1 MRAIL
6 TGELPSVATSYFG
19 IFTRSRSGL
28 TSSDA
33 MPRITRD
40 AGGLVL
46 DPAWLAA
53 YRECVGL
60 ARAHDSLPPLAL
72 QLAAAPLHLSML
84 ADARFPFPALGLV
97 HVSQRITQ
105 YAKVADGARFSLS
118 CFTEPAPPSPRGMR
132 FLLVTQT
139 RVDGVLV
146 QRADTLAL
154 SPSGGKGART
164 SPEAVPPAIR
174 SPRIVADLEVPESMG
189 RRFAAIAGDL
199 NPIHQNAV
207 LAKPFGFT
215 RAIVHGTYT
224 LGRALAVSGLP
235 GSEAFVLD
243 ARFRRPVSLPSEVR
257 VQAYSED
264 GIDRIRVDASDG
276 GSVHL
281 EVAVTPL

>member
-6 TGELPSVATSYFG
+6 TGELPSIAASYFG
-19 IFTRSRSGL
+19 ILTRKRSGL
-28 TSSDA
+28 SSSDA

-53 YRECVGL
+53 YRALLGL
-60 ARAHDSLPPLAL
+60 PSESVLPPLAL
-72 QLAAAPLHLSML
+72 QLAAAPLHLSLL

-97 HVSQRITQ
+97 HVSQRITR
-105 YAKVADGARFSLS
+105 YAPVPDGARFSLS
-118 CFTEPAPPSPRGMR
+118 CSTEPATPSPRGMR

-139 RVDGVLV
+139 RIDGRLV
-146 QRADTLAL
+146 ERAETLAL
-154 SPSGGKGART
+154 APSGGNAART
-164 SPEAVPPAIR
+164 KPEAVPEAVR
-174 SPRIVADLEVPESMG
+174 APRIVADLEMPESIG
-189 RRFAAIAGDL
+189 RRYAAIAGDL
-199 NPIHQNAV
+199 NPIHQNAL
-207 LAKPFGFT
+207 LAKPFGFS

-235 GSEAFVLD
+235 GREAFVLD

-257 VQAYSED
+257 VQAYSDD
-264 GIDRIRVDASDG
+264 GVERVRVDASDG

-281 EVAVTPL
+281 DVAVSPL